1 MHCAFFSPEIENPI
15 PFSIRRER
23 LKDSK
28 LTEDRYRE
36 LVSEHTHQSDADGER
51 TCSVIDDLLKMGT
64 RRFFFTGSG
73 EPFLHKDILDFM
85 GRVKKT
91 GSSCVVYTNGTLLN
105 HEKIDEIIKMKVD
118 ELRVSIMAGTR
129 DTYMRTHVGIR
140 DDTFDVL
147 RDNLLYLKEQ
157 KAAKGAKRP
166 VVTLINVI
174 ISLNCQGLYDF
185 TGFAHQV
192 GADKVSFQ
200 PFDTL
205 SDKALSKME
214 LTDEQAHS
222 MREQLM
228 ESKTFLSSRSIV
240 NNVDIFLKF
249 FQKKFDTMK
258 LYNIIPCYIGWLG
271 IRLQLNGETNLCCKC
286 YESLG
291 NIFENSIEEIW
302 HGKSYRRFRKE
313 AFEINK
319 RCTPVQGCDCN
330 TCPHYALNL
339 KVYQALHPFKRRPEN

>member
-1 MHCAFFSPEIENPI
+1 
-15 PFSIRRER
+15 
-23 LKDSK
+23 
-28 LTEDRYRE
+28 
-36 LVSEHTHQSDADGER
+36 
-51 TCSVIDDLLKMGT
+51 
-64 RRFFFTGSG
+64 
-73 EPFLHKDILDFM
+73 
-85 GRVKKT
+85 VKKA

-105 HEKIDEIIKMKVD
+105 HEKIDEIIKMKAD

-129 DTYMRTHVGIR
+129 DTYMHTHVGIR

-174 ISLNCQGLYDF
+174 TSLNYQGLYDF

-214 LTDEQAHS
+214 LTDEQARS
-222 MREQLM
+222 VREQLM

-240 NNVDIFLKF
+240 NNADIFLKF
-249 FQKKFDTMK
+249 FQRKLDTME
-258 LYNIIPCYIGWLG
+258 LYHIIPCYIGWLG
-271 IRLQLNGETNLCCKC
+271 IRLQLNGEVNICCRC

-291 NIFENSIEEIW
+291 NIFEESIEEIW
-302 HGKSYRRFRKE
+302 YGKSYRKFRKE
-313 AFEINK
+313 VFEINK
-319 RCTPVQGCDCN
+319 RNTPVPGCDCN
-330 TCPHYALNL
+330 TCPHYSLNL
-339 KVYQALHPFKRRPEN
+339 RVYQALHPFKGRHEELNTYSERSV